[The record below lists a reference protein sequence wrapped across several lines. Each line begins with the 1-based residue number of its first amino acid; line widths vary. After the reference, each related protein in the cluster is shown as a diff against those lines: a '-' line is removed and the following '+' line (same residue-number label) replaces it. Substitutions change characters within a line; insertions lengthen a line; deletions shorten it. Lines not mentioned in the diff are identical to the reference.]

1 MIKNSHKILSIITV
15 VYNDENHIEN
25 TILNVLSQKIEE
37 VEYIL
42 IDGASSDHTLN
53 IINKYKNNIDLIVS
67 EKDNGIYDAINK
79 GIKLSNGKII
89 GILNSGD
96 FYNNNT
102 ISNILKYYNS
112 TNADIIYG
120 DLYTFED
127 FKNHTFINIRKANH
141 KYLFK
146 YMSIF
151 HPSTFI
157 TKKTYINIG
166 FYDINY
172 KIASDYDFLLKC
184 YISNLNFIYVDYCFA
199 YFLLNGV
206 SFTNEKLL
214 ISENIMIK
222 SKYYN
227 FRQLLFF
234 KLFTYFKY
242 YFFKTRKSIFLYIF
256 GDSFYVFLKKV
267 KSLND

>member
-37 VEYIL
+37 VEYIV

-102 ISNILKYYNS
+102 ISNILKYYSS
-112 TNADIIYG
+112 TYADIIYG

-127 FKNHTFINIRKANH
+127 FKNHTFKNIRKANH
-141 KYLFK
+141 KYLYK
-146 YMSIF
+146 NMSIF

-157 TKKTYINIG
+157 SKNTYDIVG
-166 FYDINY
+166 FYDLNF
-172 KIASDYDFLLKC
+172 KLASDYDFLLKC
-184 YISNLNFIYVDYCFA
+184 FYLNLNFYYVNYCFT
-199 YFLLNGV
+199 YFFLNGI
-206 SFTNEKLL
+206 SFTNQGLL
-214 ISENIMIK
+214 ISENINIK
-222 SKYYN
+222 RKYYN
-227 FRQLLFF
+227 SYRLFF
-234 KLFTYFKY
+234 YKLQLHTKY
-242 YFFKTRKSIFLYIF
+242 YFFKIRKILILFFLGESIYII
-256 GDSFYVFLKKV
+256 LKNYK
-267 KSLND
+267 KLND